1 MTFFKTI
8 LISGRSLGTARVV
21 AEAFAMSTAVPQRF
35 LFCVSA
41 LLVGCSG
48 PSGGATPTAPSTV
61 ASLSL
66 ALEGAPSLTAAQ
78 SPATYPIV
86 LHAYRSDGTLIVGS
100 YAQQVVV
107 VLDPPLCV
115 TGLGLQGGSP
125 PTQPVTVPVTPGICG
140 PGFGGPDYSST
151 AVMSSSDS
159 ISLTW
164 NGSPIGSSGTLS
176 AYAKNVPEATL
187 TFP

>member
-1 MTFFKTI
+1 MITTVPRRLLF
-8 LISGRSLGTARVV
+8 V
-21 AEAFAMSTAVPQRF
+21 FAGVLA
-35 LFCVSA
+35 
-41 LLVGCSG
+41 GCSG
-48 PSGGATPTAPSTV
+48 PSGGAAPIAPSTV

-86 LHAYRSDGTLIVGS
+86 LHAYRSDGSLIVGN

-107 VLDPPLCV
+107 LLDPPLCD

-125 PTQPVTVPVTPGICG
+125 PTQPVAVPVSPGICG
-140 PGFGGPDYSST
+140 PGLAGPDYSST

-164 NGSPIGSSGTLS
+164 NGSPIGSSGTLT
-176 AYAKNVPEATL
+176 AYAKNVPQATL